1 MAALAG
7 LEPTTHCLEG
17 SCSVQMSY
25 RAVKKK
31 RAYYTISHAKGS
43 SVMAGREKSMEARLP
58 LSARKYGII
67 CAMKILGEK
76 IFAKD
81 AAGNLLSRV
90 GTLFLKT
97 PGLVTRQGIHAMQR
111 VMWLDEVNAQRASA
125 GLEPMT
131 PEEEDEELSQSVDLV
146 FTENFALI
154 RPDPDHMDL
163 AIKADEILQTM
174 VSKRSIRFLNT
185 HSAKVR
191 NALRS
196 RGENWRMARAPIS
209 QEDMARQIENS
220 RVAIDTY
227 DRIYYY
233 NHSTGTRY
241 LTAEG
246 CKGFEQLSSF
256 ELRTQVKS
264 MLSLLSSRNRFG
276 MPEVDLFPVTTPIEI
291 KKELKT
297 INPDTMTDAELK
309 DAISKVYLDWR
320 MSMPVGL
327 REESVDNFEWRNEMS
342 RTLSTGPNDTAVDEL
357 IQGISPEF
365 YRQIEWLPGA
375 RINRGQ
381 VVFDTLWDEYN
392 RTRDPELAQVCEERV
407 RNIIFN
413 FVRLFSDIEYINIGR
428 IAHSLARD
436 PIESARRGSVYIIQ
450 LKTIDREK
458 PHILIIRFIKWGIA
472 EHLDEGKDLLQSIL
486 EANEYSDY
494 ILDRRLM
501 CQQLGMRLPT
511 RIGYG
516 QFPERY
522 NSRNQYNGT
531 TVMAYYNV
539 RNYVPGTASDKIPP
553 ARFRNPAFA
562 LKFASIMGEA
572 AATDLIVG
580 RRSTETK
587 ENLFDKFYE
596 VVQMGEDGLP
606 AKIQVTSHAGSF
618 VNYLHTFEDSVA
630 PYANVVRR
638 RKDFVTDY
646 ATFTNAFVESFERK
660 LRATQKDYHD
670 NKQSFDELFMH
681 RPFDVAGSGAYRWA
695 KTLERLEQCD
705 CASVVARLREAIE
718 S

>member
-1 MAALAG
+1 
-7 LEPTTHCLEG
+7 
-17 SCSVQMSY
+17 
-25 RAVKKK
+25 
-31 RAYYTISHAKGS
+31 
-43 SVMAGREKSMEARLP
+43 
-58 LSARKYGII
+58 
-67 CAMKILGEK
+67 MKILGEK

-81 AAGNLLSRV
+81 AKGNLASRV

-97 PGLVTRQGIHAMQR
+97 PGLVTRRGVHAMQR
-111 VMWLDEVNAQRASA
+111 VMWLDEVNAMRASE

-163 AIKADEILQTM
+163 AIKADDILQTM
-174 VSKRSIRFLNT
+174 VSKRKIRFLNT

-191 NALRS
+191 NALRA

-209 QEDMARQIENS
+209 QDDMARQIENS
-220 RVAIDTY
+220 RVSIDSY

-246 CKGFEQLSSF
+246 CKGFEQLTSG
-256 ELRTQVKS
+256 ELRAQVKTAI
-264 MLSLLSSRNRFG
+264 SLMTSRNRFG

-291 KKELKT
+291 KQEFKAIDADALDDEALK
-297 INPDTMTDAELK
+297 A
-309 DAISKVYLDWR
+309 AISKVYLDWR

-342 RTLSTGPNDTAVDEL
+342 RTLSAGPNDTAVDEL

-375 RINRGQ
+375 RVNRGQ

-392 RTRDPELAQVCEERV
+392 RTRDPELAQICEERV

-413 FVRLFSDIEYINIGR
+413 FARLFSDIEYINIGR

-436 PIESARRGSVYIIQ
+436 PIASAKRGSVYIIQ
-450 LKTIDREK
+450 LKTTDRDEAS
-458 PHILIIRFIKWGIA
+458 ILIIRFQKWGIA

-516 QFPERY
+516 QCPERY
-522 NSRNQYNGT
+522 TSRNQYNGT
-531 TVMAYYNV
+531 TIMAYFNV
-539 RNYVPGTASDKIPP
+539 RAYVSGTASDKIPP
-553 ARFRNPAFA
+553 ARYRNPAFA
-562 LKFASIMGEA
+562 LKFASLMGEA

-580 RRSTETK
+580 RCSTETK
-587 ENLFDKFYE
+587 ENIFDKFYE
-596 VVQMGEDGLP
+596 VVQVGEDGLP
-606 AKIQVTSHAGSF
+606 AKVVVTSHAGSF
-618 VNYLHTFEDSVA
+618 VNYLSPLEDFVA
-630 PYANVVRR
+630 PYANVVKC
-638 RKDFVTDY
+638 RKDCVTDFQ
-646 ATFTNAFVESFERK
+646 TFANAFVEGFARK
-660 LRATQKDYHD
+660 LRSTQQDYKD
-670 NKQSFDELFMH
+670 NKLAFDELFIH

-695 KTLERLEQCD
+695 KTLERLANCD
-705 CASVVARLREAIE
+705 CDAVIDTLRKAIE

>member
-1 MAALAG
+1 
-7 LEPTTHCLEG
+7 
-17 SCSVQMSY
+17 
-25 RAVKKK
+25 
-31 RAYYTISHAKGS
+31 
-43 SVMAGREKSMEARLP
+43 
-58 LSARKYGII
+58 
-67 CAMKILGEK
+67 MKILGEK
-76 IFAKD
+76 IFARNANGD
-81 AAGNLLSRV
+81 LASRV

-97 PGLVTRQGIHAMQR
+97 PGLVTRRGMHAMQR
-111 VMWLDEVNAQRASA
+111 MMWLDEVNSERAAQ
-125 GLEPMT
+125 GLAPMT

-146 FTENFALI
+146 FTEDFALI

-163 AIKADEILQTM
+163 AIKADEILQGM
-174 VSKRSIRFLNT
+174 MSKRKIRFLNT

-196 RGENWRMARAPIS
+196 RGENWRIARAPIT
-209 QEDMARQIENS
+209 QDDMARQIENS

-227 DRIYYY
+227 NRIYYY

-246 CKGFEQLSSF
+246 CRGFEQLPDD
-256 ELRTQVKS
+256 ELRSQVKTAQR
-264 MLSLLSSRNRFG
+264 LISSRNRFG

-291 KKELKT
+291 KQAFKALDVDAMDDEALKE
-297 INPDTMTDAELK
+297 
-309 DAISKVYLDWR
+309 AIRKIYLDWKIA
-320 MSMPVGL
+320 MPVGL
-327 REESVDNFEWRNEMS
+327 REESVENFEWRNEMS
-342 RTLSTGPNDTAVDEL
+342 RTLTTGPNDTAVDEL

-375 RINRGQ
+375 RLNRGQ
-381 VVFDTLWDEYN
+381 VVFDTLWDEFS
-392 RTRDPELAQVCEERV
+392 RTRDPELAQICEERV

-413 FVRLFSDIEYINIGR
+413 FVRLFSDIEYMNIGR
-428 IAHSLARD
+428 ITHSLARE
-436 PIESARRGSVYIIQ
+436 PIEESRRGSVYIIQ
-450 LKTIDREK
+450 LKTSDREK
-458 PHILIIRFIKWGIA
+458 PSILIIRFLKWGIA
-472 EHLDEGKDLLQSIL
+472 EHLDEGKDLLQSII
-486 EANEYSDY
+486 EANDYSDY

-501 CQQLGMRLPT
+501 CQQLGMNLPM

-516 QFPERY
+516 QCPERY
-522 NSRNQYNGT
+522 TSRNQYNGT

-562 LKFASIMGEA
+562 LNFAFLMGEA
-572 AATDLIVG
+572 AAIDLIVG

-606 AKIQVTSHAGSF
+606 YKVVVTSHAGSF

-646 ATFTNAFVESFERK
+646 PTFVNAFLEGFGRK
-660 LRATQKDYHD
+660 LRAAKSDYHE
-670 NKQSFDELFMH
+670 NKLSYDELFVH

-695 KTLERLEQCD
+695 KTLERLENCD
-705 CASVVARLREAIE
+705 CDRVVECLRAAIQA
-718 S
+718 